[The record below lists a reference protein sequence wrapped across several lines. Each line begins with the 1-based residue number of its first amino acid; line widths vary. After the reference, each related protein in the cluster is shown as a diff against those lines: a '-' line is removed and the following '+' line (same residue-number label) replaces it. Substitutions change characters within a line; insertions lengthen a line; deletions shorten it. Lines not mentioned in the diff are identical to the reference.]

1 MQLHKIKTALIGTI
15 SNYLCALF
23 RTRHG
28 SQDQNLSNSS
38 NKGKILG
45 SRHRHANDTNLH
57 EKVSLAVF
65 FNRRLGRGLLTCMK
79 NSYENRLRK
88 SVTFTASSR
97 DLKVK
102 PMSYNS
108 AVRANR
114 WGRNWAVQH
123 LPVQNL
129 PVHHLPVHY
138 HLPVQKIC
146 NIQGRHRDHAKCRVN
161 DFAEAPCKI
170 SNL

>member
-1 MQLHKIKTALIGTI
+1 MSTPQH
-15 SNYLCALF
+15 
-23 RTRHG
+23 RP
-28 SQDQNLSNSS
+28 Q
-38 NKGKILG
+38 GKILG

-79 NSYENRLRK
+79 KSYENRLRK

-108 AVRANR
+108 VANR
-114 WGRNWAVQH
+114 FVVTVPCEQRPRLSAPQVNLTGRMSPSAPMSLGTGQRCRSSQEFTTGSKYN
-123 LPVQNL
+123 
-129 PVHHLPVHY
+129 
-138 HLPVQKIC
+138 C
-146 NIQGRHRDHAKCRVN
+146 ESCRHGCRG
-161 DFAEAPCKI
+161 
-170 SNL
+170 SG

>member
-1 MQLHKIKTALIGTI
+1 M
-15 SNYLCALF
+15 
-23 RTRHG
+23 
-28 SQDQNLSNSS
+28 DE
-38 NKGKILG
+38 GKILG

-79 NSYENRLRK
+79 SQSRCVKTVPAEYENRLRK

-108 AVRANR
+108 ATDVTLSKAATS
-114 WGRNWAVQH
+114 AVT
-123 LPVQNL
+123 VFS
-129 PVHHLPVHY
+129 
-138 HLPVQKIC
+138 
-146 NIQGRHRDHAKCRVN
+146 HRRPENSFTETRGSSTSPFVVAITINTYKVIHRPECGTSTRDPSK
-161 DFAEAPCKI
+161 
-170 SNL
+170 S